1 MRSAKTPMIVA
12 TCLVAA
18 CLAAPARAAWPVI
31 DIGAI
36 LQLVNQGRQLSEQI
50 DTARDQLDQAREEF
64 EAQTGSRGM
73 ERLLGN
79 TARQYLPADWAQLS
93 AVIEGTGG
101 TYGALAAE
109 LERAIAHNAVLSE
122 ATLATLGPEQR
133 RDVEL
138 SRRAV
143 ATLQALTRQALVTTS
158 QRFDHL
164 QQLIDAI
171 AAADDQKAI
180 LELQARIG
188 AEATMLE
195 NEQTKLQTV
204 YQAARAEA
212 EAQQQRLRERAI
224 ADIGSFRRL
233 PPMRL

>member
-1 MRSAKTPMIVA
+1 MSNGKRSMIVSA
-12 TCLVAA
+12 LAVASLMA
-18 CLAAPARAAWPVI
+18 GPAHAAWPVI

-36 LQLVNQGRQLSEQI
+36 LQLVNQGRQLSQQI
-50 DTARDQLDQAREEF
+50 DTARDQLHQARAEF

-73 ERLLGN
+73 ERLLGT
-79 TARQYLPADWAQLS
+79 TARHYLPSDWTQLS
-93 AVIEGTGG
+93 AAIEGTGS

-109 LERAIAHNAVLSE
+109 LDRAIAQNAVLSE
-122 ATLATLGPEQR
+122 AALMTLGPRQR
-133 RDVEL
+133 TDVER

-180 LELQARIG
+180 LDLQARIG

-195 NEQTKLQTV
+195 NEQTKLQTM

-212 EAQQQRLRERAI
+212 EAQHQRLRERAI
-224 ADIGSFRRL
+224 EDIGSFRRL
-233 PPMRL
+233 PPMRW